1 MGKLQVVFGSP
12 AILLRCFFTTKIT
25 KGTKILALRA
35 LRDLRGK
42 LKNKN
47 YWRFAFSILLAF
59 VRE

>member
-1 MGKLQVVFGSP
+1 MAKLQVVFGLP
-12 AILLRCFFTTKIT
+12 AILLRYFFTTKI
-25 KGTKILALRA
+25 TKILALRA

-47 YWRFAFSILLAF
+47 YWRFALSILLAF